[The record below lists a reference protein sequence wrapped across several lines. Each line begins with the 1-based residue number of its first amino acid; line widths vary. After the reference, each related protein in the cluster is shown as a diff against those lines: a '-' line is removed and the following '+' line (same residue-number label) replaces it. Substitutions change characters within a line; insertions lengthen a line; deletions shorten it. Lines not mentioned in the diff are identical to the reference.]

1 MKYADESQ
9 IRTLA
14 NSGRITHP
22 EAAAARSELRGDTIV
37 PREESHPR
45 VDLRKPRRWVK
56 MFQAQFVPKV
66 QDGTK
71 TTTIRPLPKLLEG
84 WPKPGDT
91 LDARYWTGKPYRSK
105 QASILTAKIAKVRLV
120 EIRHQSIRY
129 ADEEVHGALSWS
141 EFHRSGHN
149 QLERIAQ
156 GDGFSD
162 WSAMR
167 EWFQSTHS
175 LPFTGVLIEWE
186 VAS

>member
-71 TTTIRPLPKLLEG
+71 TTTIRPSSPG
-84 WPKPGDT
+84 GNPQPGDT
-91 LDARYWTGKPYRSK
+91 LDARMWTGKPYRSK
-105 QASILTAKIAKVRLV
+105 QASILTAKITKVRLV
-120 EIRHQSIRY
+120 RVDEYCIRFAELAEKSDVAWAEGYGVGNPRLNEI
-129 ADEEVHGALSWS
+129 AKA
-141 EFHRSGHN
+141 
-149 QLERIAQ
+149 
-156 GDGFSD
+156 DGFSG
-162 WSAMR
+162 WR
-167 EWFQSTHS
+167 ELAAWFQSTHG
-175 LPFTGVLIEWE
+175 LPFTGVMIEWE